1 MSVDLNKKLFEIKEK
16 LRREQKVKIMLEQ
29 SEADL
34 KMLKNK
40 KEELGRIMHKEERD
54 VEKLEG
60 LSLTGLFHSILGS
73 KEEQLDKERQEHLA
87 AKLKYDESCNSIK
100 YIEEDIKSYREE
112 LRKYTG
118 LDEEYKN
125 LLKEKQYLI
134 LNKSD
139 ENSRKLAG
147 KLDRVTDIEL
157 DVKEIKEA
165 INAGNI
171 ASKALKQLTD
181 TLESASGWG
190 QWDMFGGGLLATAAK
205 HSRIDDA
212 KRQVNKVQRL
222 IRVFNKELL
231 DVNVST
237 NIKINIG
244 SFDTFADYFFD
255 GLISDWIV
263 QSKINDSLNNVYNVS
278 RNLNKTLST
287 LKKDLYDLNLKLE
300 DIQKEIH
307 NLIEDA

>member
-1 MSVDLNKKLFEIKEK
+1 MFLDLNKKLVEVKEK
-16 LRREQKVKIMLEQ
+16 LRRKQKVKLMLER
-29 SEADL
+29 SKEEF
-34 KMLKNK
+34 KMLKSKN
-40 KEELGRIMHKEERD
+40 EEFGGILHKEKRD
-54 VEKLEG
+54 VEKLEA
-60 LSLTGLFHSILGS
+60 LSLTGLFYSILRS
-73 KEEQLDKERQEHLA
+73 KEEQLDKERQEYLA

-100 YIEEDIKSYREE
+100 YIEEEISSYEEE
-112 LRKYTG
+112 LRKYSG

-139 ENSRKLAG
+139 ENSRKLAD
-147 KLDRVTDIEL
+147 KLDRVTDLEL
-157 DVKEIKEA
+157 NAKEIKEA

-171 ASKALKQLTD
+171 AMKAFKQLKD
-181 TLESASGWG
+181 TLESARGWG
-190 QWDMFGGGLLATAAK
+190 QWDMFGGGFLATAAK

-212 KRQVNKVQRL
+212 KRQVNEVQRL
-222 IRVFNKELL
+222 IRIFNKELL
-231 DVNVST
+231 DVNIST
-237 NIKINIG
+237 DIKINIG

-287 LKKDLYDLNLKLE
+287 LTKDLHDLNLKLE
-300 DIQKEIH
+300 GLQKEIH
-307 NLIEDA
+307 NLIENA

>member
-1 MSVDLNKKLFEIKEK
+1 MFLDLNKKLFEVKEN
-16 LRREQKVKIMLEQ
+16 LRRKQKVRLMLEQ
-29 SEADL
+29 SKEEL
-34 KMLKNK
+34 KMLKSKN
-40 KEELGRIMHKEERD
+40 EEFGRILHKEEKD
-54 VEKLEG
+54 VEKLEA
-60 LSLTGLFHSILGS
+60 LSLTGLFYSILGS
-73 KEEQLDKERQEHLA
+73 KEEQLDKERQEYLA

-100 YIEEDIKSYREE
+100 YIEEEIKSYEEE

-134 LNKSD
+134 INNSD
-139 ENSRKLAG
+139 ENSRKLAD
-147 KLDRVTDIEL
+147 KLDRVTDIKL
-157 DVKEIKEA
+157 NVKEIKEA

-171 ASKALKQLTD
+171 AMKALKQLTD
-181 TLESASGWG
+181 TLESARGWG

-212 KRQVNKVQRL
+212 KKQVNEVQRL

-231 DVNVST
+231 DVNIPT
-237 NIKINIG
+237 DIKINVD

-278 RNLNKTLST
+278 RNLNRTLNT
-287 LKKDLYDLNLKLE
+287 LTKDLHDLNLKLE
-300 DIQKEIH
+300 GLQKEIH
-307 NLIEDA
+307 NLIENA

>member
-1 MSVDLNKKLFEIKEK
+1 MFLDLNKKLFEVKEN
-16 LRREQKVKIMLEQ
+16 LRRKQKVRLMLEQ
-29 SEADL
+29 SKEEL
-34 KMLKNK
+34 KMLKSKN
-40 KEELGRIMHKEERD
+40 EEFGRILHKEEKD
-54 VEKLEG
+54 VEKLEA
-60 LSLTGLFHSILGS
+60 LSLTGLFYSILGS
-73 KEEQLDKERQEHLA
+73 KEEQLDKERQEYLA

-100 YIEEDIKSYREE
+100 YIEEYIKSYEEE

-134 LNKSD
+134 INNSD
-139 ENSRKLAG
+139 ENSRKLAD

-157 DVKEIKEA
+157 NVKEIKEA

-171 ASKALKQLTD
+171 AMKALKQLTE
-181 TLESASGWG
+181 TLESARGWG

-212 KRQVNKVQRL
+212 KKQVNEVQRL

-231 DVNVST
+231 DVNIPT
-237 NIKINIG
+237 DIKINVD

-278 RNLNKTLST
+278 RNLNRTLNT
-287 LKKDLYDLNLKLE
+287 LTKDLHDLNLKLE
-300 DIQKEIH
+300 GLQKEIH
-307 NLIEDA
+307 NLIENA